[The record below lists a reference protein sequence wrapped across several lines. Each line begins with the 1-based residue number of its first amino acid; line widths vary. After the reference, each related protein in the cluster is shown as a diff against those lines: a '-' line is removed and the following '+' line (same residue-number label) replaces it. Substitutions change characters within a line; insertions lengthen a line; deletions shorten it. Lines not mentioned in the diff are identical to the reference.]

1 MDSPQ
6 LGLSNMKRPRLRE
19 SRYATHIFDQLSTWA
34 THFLFFSGGKVRKFC
49 RFEEFQE
56 YHALVEAQTR
66 VPLYTLLKQWVYD
79 YVFSNS
85 ELERIFSA
93 SVM

>member
-1 MDSPQ
+1 
-6 LGLSNMKRPRLRE
+6 MKRPRLRE

-66 VPLYTLLKQWVYD
+66 VPLYMLIKQWVHEEYPETAPMEWTNPRTLRLTAT
-79 YVFSNS
+79 SS
-85 ELERIFSA
+85 R
-93 SVM
+93 